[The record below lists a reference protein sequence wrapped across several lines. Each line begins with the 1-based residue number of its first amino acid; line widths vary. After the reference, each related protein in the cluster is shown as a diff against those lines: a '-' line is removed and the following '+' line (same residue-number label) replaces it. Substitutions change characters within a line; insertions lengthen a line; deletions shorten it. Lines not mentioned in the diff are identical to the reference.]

1 MGSQVDGH
9 AMRGAVTPLSSG
21 IDGSAGFPAE
31 APQPSVEALTQML
44 ASAKA
49 AKDAAAIL
57 RCSADL
63 HAALRPEVTHRT
75 TVLKLLLPIH
85 RPAIGAVRYVAACIR
100 DDVEVLVACSKA
112 ALRWGTRDEAVGML
126 DAALA
131 VEDAPPAD
139 LAALTA
145 TLRAAGQPSRALA
158 VVTDALGRHPDNG
171 DLHTALGQSYAALG
185 DDRSADT
192 AYRRAVEVDP
202 LQVPAWL
209 GLADIHAKHASHT
222 IALATIRRARA
233 SGVDDQRVLRK
244 EFDLLREMGLDGEAE
259 AVLAECFGRHRPD
272 VFWQSRR
279 IGFLIDHGRYDEA
292 AAQTAALDRTGGQS
306 RLTAALFE
314 GRLAEAQFR
323 LVEAREAFERALEVD
338 ERHGPA
344 HSGLGRV
351 HLALLD
357 PLASR
362 RHLARSKQLAREAK
376 PDGRGSLNP
385 SQSLEGQLMMECW
398 SNMQAAQAGRE
409 ALEAGSTAAMFAAIM
424 AEPDYTPAAIAIL
437 ARLRRDGLMRTKP
450 AAAVAE
456 QAIPRTVMQYW
467 HDPAPP
473 ADVADLVATWRT
485 AYAQGD
491 HTLFDDRSARAF
503 LRSLDDP
510 RLERAFRACVSPTKK
525 ADLLRLVWLHE
536 CGGVYADADDRCT
549 GDVFAVI
556 EGRSLILAQEA
567 RGSIGNNFCAAIPGH
582 PLIAR
587 ILEAAVTAIL
597 RGDSDS
603 VWLATGP
610 GLWTR
615 EFARYLAED
624 DGRLVELGTS
634 IAILERFEQRAFCA
648 MACKVTYKTESHWM
662 KSEFSVGATASSGRK
677 ALSRPLH
684 GLT

>member
-1 MGSQVDGH
+1 M
-9 AMRGAVTPLSSG
+9 PPPSG
-21 IDGSAGFPAE
+21 PEGSAGVLAGGSE
-31 APQPSVEALTQML
+31 TSVHALTAML
-44 ASAKA
+44 AAARA
-49 AKDAAAIL
+49 AKDGTTIL

-63 HAALRPEVTHRT
+63 HAALRPEVTHRA

-85 RPAIGAVRYVAACIR
+85 KPAIEAVRYVAGRIR
-100 DDVEVLVACSKA
+100 DDVEILVACSKA
-112 ALRWGTRDEAVGML
+112 AMRWGTKDEALDML

-131 VEDAPPAD
+131 VQDAPPAD
-139 LAALTA
+139 LAALA
-145 TLRAAGQPSRALA
+145 AALRVAGQSSRSLA
-158 VVTDALGRHPDNG
+158 VVTEALGRHPDDG
-171 DLHTALGQSYAALG
+171 DLHTALAQSYAALG
-185 DDRSADT
+185 DDPSAEA
-192 AYRRAVEVDP
+192 AYQRAVEVDP
-202 LQVPAWL
+202 LQVAAWI
-209 GLADIHAKHASHT
+209 GLADIHVTRCSHRL
-222 IALATIRRARA
+222 ALATIRRARA

-244 EFDLLREMGLDGEAE
+244 EFDVLREMGLDRDAE
-259 AVLAECFGRHRPD
+259 AVLVECFGRHRPD
-272 VFWQSRR
+272 LFWQSRR

-292 AAQTAALDRTGGQS
+292 AAHTAALDRTGGQS

-323 LVEAREAFERALEVD
+323 LVEAREAFERALEID

-398 SNMQAAQAGRE
+398 SNLQAAQAGRE
-409 ALEAGSTAAMFAAIM
+409 ALESGSTAAMFAAIM
-424 AEPDYTPAAIAIL
+424 AEPDSTPNAIAVM
-437 ARLRRDGLMRTKP
+437 ARLRRDGLLRTKP
-450 AAAVAE
+450 EAANPAP
-456 QAIPRTVMQYW
+456 AIPRTVMQYW

-473 ADVADLVATWRT
+473 ADVADLVATWRG
-485 AYAQGD
+485 ACAEGD

-503 LRSLDDP
+503 LRSLGDP

-525 ADLLRLVWLHE
+525 ADLLRLVWLLE
-536 CGGVYADADDRCT
+536 RGGVYADADDRCT
-549 GDVFAVI
+549 GDVFAVT
-556 EGRSLILAQEA
+556 EGRSLVLAQEA
-567 RGSIGNNFCAAIPGH
+567 RGSIGNNFCAAVPGH

-587 ILEAAVTAIL
+587 MLEAAVTAIL

-624 DGRLVELGTS
+624 DGRLAQLGAS

-648 MACKVTYKTESHWM
+648 MACKVTYKAAGHWM
-662 KSEFSVGATASSGRK
+662 KSEFAVAGK
-677 ALSRPLH
+677 P
-684 GLT
+684 